1 VLTLSWEDP
10 SGGNTSLADQT
21 TIIAVRLMAL
31 GAGGTS
37 SQVYINGDPTP
48 TEVLDGQLSPV
59 PLVFLPGTIT
69 ISPPM
74 SIAVSLRAG
83 AVELDLVTLQGRQY
97 QLETSVDLKTWAPF
111 QDVFTGTG
119 AGTSQLISAK
129 DKQYS
134 YWRLKML
141 P

>member
-1 VLTLSWEDP
+1 MP
-10 SGGNTSLADQT
+10 DQT
-21 TIIAVRLMAL
+21 TIFAVRLMAL

-37 SQVYINGDPTP
+37 SQVKINGDPTP

-59 PLVFLPGTIT
+59 PLVFLSGTIT
-69 ISPPM
+69 IAPPM
-74 SIAVSLRAG
+74 AIGINLHAG
-83 AVELDLVTLQGRQY
+83 AVELGLVTLQGRQY
-97 QLETSVDLKTWAPF
+97 QLETSTDLKTWAPF
-111 QDVFTGTG
+111 QDVFTGAG